1 MFKRI
6 KFIVTLLG
14 GTLIVAAVNFLAFP
28 VSTGV
33 QVAVAQAGESEAQAA
48 ENLRV
53 TLDPKQFQGEVR
65 KAYQVAQ
72 DDPALLAQLHC
83 YCGCDKADGHRN
95 LLDCYRTDHG
105 AHCEICVGEA
115 TDAEAMA
122 KRGMSIDQ
130 IRDALRARYAHED

>member
-1 MFKRI
+1 MFKRL
-6 KFIVTLLG
+6 KFIATLMG
-14 GTLIVAAVNFLAFP
+14 SASMVAAVYFLASPF
-28 VSTGV
+28 STGID
-33 QVAVAQAGESEAQAA
+33 VAAVQAGESEAQAT

-95 LLDCYRTDHG
+95 LLDCYRTEHG

-115 TDAEAMA
+115 NDAEAMA
-122 KRGMSIDQ
+122 KRGMSIDA
-130 IRDALRARYAHED
+130 IRDALRARYANED

>member
-1 MFKRI
+1 MFKRM
-6 KFIVTLLG
+6 KFMVALLG
-14 GTLIVAAVNFLAFP
+14 GALIVAAVYFFARP
-28 VSTGV
+28 ASTALH
-33 QVAVAQAGESEAQAA
+33 VATAEAAQSESQAA

-65 KAYQVAQ
+65 QAYQVAQ

-95 LLDCYRTDHG
+95 LLDCYRTEHG

-115 TDAEAMA
+115 NDAEAMA
-122 KRGMSIDQ
+122 KRGMSIDA

>member
-1 MFKRI
+1 MFMRV
-6 KFIVTLLG
+6 KFIVALVGGALL
-14 GTLIVAAVNFLAFP
+14 VAAVYFLARPFRA
-28 VSTGV
+28 GV
-33 QVAVAQAGESEAQAA
+33 HIATAQAAQSEAQAA

-72 DDPALLAQLHC
+72 DDSALLAELHC

-115 TDAEAMA
+115 NDAEAMA

-130 IRDALRARYAHED
+130 IRDALRARYAPED

>member
-1 MFKRI
+1 MFKRM

>member
-1 MFKRI
+1 MFKRM

-14 GTLIVAAVNFLAFP
+14 GTLIVAAVNSLAFP

>member
-1 MFKRI
+1 MFKRMR
-6 KFIVTLLG
+6 FIVALLG
-14 GTLIVAAVNFLAFP
+14 GASIIAAVYFLVP
-28 VSTGV
+28 PTSGSLH
-33 QVAVAQAGESEAQAA
+33 VATVQAGESEAQAA

-53 TLDPKQFQGEVR
+53 TLDPKQFQGDVR

-95 LLDCYRTDHG
+95 LLDCYRTEHG

-115 TDAEAMA
+115 NDAEAMA

>member
-1 MFKRI
+1 MFKRL
-6 KFIVTLLG
+6 KFIVAPLG
-14 GTLIVAAVNFLAFP
+14 GALIVAAVYFLANPF
-28 VSTGV
+28 STGI
-33 QVAVAQAGESEAQAA
+33 QVATAQAGESEAQAA

-95 LLDCYRTDHG
+95 LLDCYRTEHG

-115 TDAEAMA
+115 NDAEAMA
-122 KRGMSIDQ
+122 KRGMSIDA